1 MQTARE
7 KMEPD
12 TDWET
17 IARDTQAKLE
27 RARSEQ
33 DEMRDFLKWMLD
45 SDGVPKGLKALIAEA
60 LHRWS

>member
-17 IARDTQAKLE
+17 IAGDMQQNLEQAQSE
-27 RARSEQ
+27 R
-33 DEMRDFLKWMLD
+33 DEMRKFLKWMLNND
-45 SDGVPKGLKALIAEA
+45 RVPKGLKALIAEA
-60 LHRWS
+60 LQGHY